1 MVAVAAFLRVLF
13 ETELNWYYLWPVP
26 ALCLVLALRKS
37 RVRFTICSVALL
49 VSMLL
54 GDRRVHHIATWWP
67 ALMGTLV
74 LMLLSIGPSP
84 RQWRSLV
91 TRRGGPA
98 ESVRPVEFEGVM
110 VSAGPDLLRE

>member
-1 MVAVAAFLRVLF
+1 MVAVAASLRVLF

-26 ALCLVLALRKS
+26 ALCLVLALRRS
-37 RVRFTICSVALL
+37 GFRFAVCSVAFLA
-49 VSMLL
+49 SMVL

-74 LMLLSIGPSP
+74 LMLLTIGPSP
-84 RQWRSLV
+84 REWRSLV
-91 TRRGGPA
+91 TGRRGAA

-110 VSAGPDLLRE
+110 VAAADLLRE